1 MAFFEDGD
9 RLNFYRLFD
18 RCIPEQYRLT
28 DLDAQKVEFW
38 LQIYFAVFPALPAAG
53 GKKGALPEQG
63 AKKLPRGREEGVDLS
78 PGMARLRAFIETR
91 GADAA
96 RTEEFLPYYALPFVP
111 RPQKHPAFCKLFEPK
126 WTIDMR
132 GMLERFVANAPSETP
147 PPRVHSILLHY
158 YGLDAEGAA
167 PSPPRKVSDAG
178 ARRDTPQA
186 PAGADEG
193 GSGRPPGAGALR
205 SRPGSRG
212 GEPPGRLPAF
222 RRAAPTPMTSAGFG
236 GPLPTA
242 ASHGPRGITPLLEG
256 RIELSAFYP
265 EPDYSD
271 LGAEVLTLDSL
282 KAQVRRLEPP
292 TPESDSP
299 PEKRA
304 AAGGDEGG
312 ARRDEDAALD
322 EGESLEEGSVS
333 TKRARRPRAPRPR
346 ASAGG
351 AGALPRDSGDETSGS
366 ETGSVKRPLEAK
378 YLEAQARDA
387 GRAPPAYAENLTLVR
402 LDYREVILEFRS
414 GVERLLMTD
423 ATGPEEEEAESRVSR
438 LTQALRW
445 RVSRAPEGSVLK
457 VEAVRTM
464 VRGDALALRS
474 KRESERGSGSL
485 VDAMLLGCRGRVRAE
500 TLRLVNALAAAGD
513 GRRYLLSPGSR
524 VVAALASTV
533 NANEQDTRARRHL
546 LGAMQKLS
554 FHAVAARR
562 MCALGVM
569 GWVTRT
575 LLGVVTTGE
584 VTAERTRRSREGLE
598 HLSEYD
604 AEHGAALLMNLSLV
618 PQGRRLAARAAA
630 AARRREHDDVV
641 HPEEDIL
648 EVTRMLLQSPS
659 ENVRVYANGALYS
672 LLRAEDF
679 RAAAIAA
686 GFESL
691 LEELREHSDPT
702 FYRQLSHLLG
712 ALREVGDDA
721 ARSAPEDDP
730 GAPFEGYGAM
740 SPEPFEDVAALDSA
754 AGAGI
759 DEEDE
764 ELLPASGAFA
774 SGAFAEFAEFA
785 SGAFAPVGV
794 AGAGGI
800 SSPLVGEPLLREEYA
815 AEEGVD
821 TDSGDEP
828 PLAPD
833 ASPFAGGAPF
843 SPLRGATIPEDPEA
857 EDGPAASP
865 GGSPSPVSGVPTR
878 LYRDPDA
885 AGAEAEEAYASPGE
899 EEDAEVDAAR
909 FAGEADADERGASPG
924 ASPGEV
930 DPRDD
935 VLVDAARFA
944 ADPPRV
950 YESSVANAAADAD
963 ADETLEE
970 TLEETLDETL
980 DRSDEASEAD
990 EADEAD
996 EARGFVGEETLE
1008 RSGGFGAETAGPD
1021 ELAVSTRDGA
1031 ARTDADGRTLSSA
1044 EAEAFVDDGDGFE
1057 SDAPRVVESSAD
1069 IDDEAPAASSADVD
1083 DDAPRVVESSAEPI
1097 SSSSFDEAPQV
1108 VESSAEPISSSSI
1121 EDAIVAAASSE
1132 LTDAIDEEDEDAFDE
1147 TFDDGADLPVSAANE
1162 PEPPDPLLGPDAE
1175 AAGEDKDA

>member
-63 AKKLPRGREEGVDLS
+63 AKKLPRGQEEGVDLS

-111 RPQKHPAFCKLFEPK
+111 RPQKHPAFSKLFEPK

-178 ARRDTPQA
+178 ARRVSDT
-186 PAGADEG
+186 GADDTF
-193 GSGRPPGAGALR
+193 SRRPPGVKNAPR

-212 GEPPGRLPAF
+212 GEPPGRLSAF

-265 EPDYSD
+265 EPDYSTSARRCSRWTRSRRRC
-271 LGAEVLTLDSL
+271 GGWSRPRPSPTRRPRSAPAPAAT
-282 KAQVRRLEPP
+282 KAARGVTRTKL
-292 TPESDSP
+292 
-299 PEKRA
+299 EKR
-304 AAGGDEGG
+304 
-312 ARRDEDAALD
+312 
-322 EGESLEEGSVS
+322 S
-333 TKRARRPRAPRPR
+333 TKKKAGKRRAPCRRSARRPRAPRPR

-351 AGALPRDSGDETSGS
+351 AGALRRLCDETSGS
-366 ETGSVKRPLEAK
+366 ETGSVKRPLAAK
-378 YLEAQARDA
+378 YLEAPARDA

-474 KRESERGSGSL
+474 RRESERGSGSL

-500 TLRLVNALAAAGD
+500 TLRLVNALAATGD

-533 NANEQDTRARRHL
+533 DANEQDTRARRHL

-569 GWVTRT
+569 GWVTRM

-598 HLSEYD
+598 QLSEYD

-648 EVTRMLLQSPS
+648 E
-659 ENVRVYANGALYS
+659 
-672 LLRAEDF
+672 
-679 RAAAIAA
+679 
-686 GFESL
+686 
-691 LEELREHSDPT
+691 
-702 FYRQLSHLLG
+702 
-712 ALREVGDDA
+712 
-721 ARSAPEDDP
+721 
-730 GAPFEGYGAM
+730 
-740 SPEPFEDVAALDSA
+740 
-754 AGAGI
+754 
-759 DEEDE
+759 
-764 ELLPASGAFA
+764 
-774 SGAFAEFAEFA
+774 
-785 SGAFAPVGV
+785 
-794 AGAGGI
+794 
-800 SSPLVGEPLLREEYA
+800 
-815 AEEGVD
+815 
-821 TDSGDEP
+821 
-828 PLAPD
+828 
-833 ASPFAGGAPF
+833 
-843 SPLRGATIPEDPEA
+843 
-857 EDGPAASP
+857 
-865 GGSPSPVSGVPTR
+865 
-878 LYRDPDA
+878 
-885 AGAEAEEAYASPGE
+885 
-899 EEDAEVDAAR
+899 
-909 FAGEADADERGASPG
+909 
-924 ASPGEV
+924 
-930 DPRDD
+930 
-935 VLVDAARFA
+935 
-944 ADPPRV
+944 
-950 YESSVANAAADAD
+950 
-963 ADETLEE
+963 
-970 TLEETLDETL
+970 
-980 DRSDEASEAD
+980 
-990 EADEAD
+990 
-996 EARGFVGEETLE
+996 
-1008 RSGGFGAETAGPD
+1008 
-1021 ELAVSTRDGA
+1021 
-1031 ARTDADGRTLSSA
+1031 
-1044 EAEAFVDDGDGFE
+1044 
-1057 SDAPRVVESSAD
+1057 
-1069 IDDEAPAASSADVD
+1069 
-1083 DDAPRVVESSAEPI
+1083 
-1097 SSSSFDEAPQV
+1097 
-1108 VESSAEPISSSSI
+1108 
-1121 EDAIVAAASSE
+1121 
-1132 LTDAIDEEDEDAFDE
+1132 
-1147 TFDDGADLPVSAANE
+1147 
-1162 PEPPDPLLGPDAE
+1162 
-1175 AAGEDKDA
+1175 

>member
-111 RPQKHPAFCKLFEPK
+111 RPQKHPAFSKLFEPK

-712 ALREVGDDA
+712 ALRGGGDDA
-721 ARSAPEDDP
+721 ARSAPDDDP
-730 GAPFEGYGAM
+730 GTPFEGYGAM

-764 ELLPASGAFA
+764 ELLPAGA

-794 AGAGGI
+794 AGAGGVGGDERA
-800 SSPLVGEPLLREEYA
+800 LVGEPLLREEYA

-885 AGAEAEEAYASPGE
+885 AGSEAEEAYASPGE

-970 TLEETLDETL
+970 TLEETLD
-980 DRSDEASEAD
+980 RSD